1 MKIERLTPALGAE
14 IDIDLGNIT
23 ADGAQAGYDALMAH
37 QVVFFRDQQMTPEQH
52 IELAKHFGEI
62 AVPHPT
68 YQNHPEIPAI
78 TVLEIDAMRPPDR
91 NDWHKHLTFRE

>member
-23 ADGAQAGYDALMAH
+23 ADGAPAVYDTLMAH
-37 QVVFFRDQQMTPEQH
+37 QVVFFRDQQMTPAQH

-62 AVPHPT
+62 DVPHPIYKKRFLT
-68 YQNHPEIPAI
+68 SLYSRTIPI
-78 TVLEIDAMRPPDR
+78 GRPIPTTGTR
-91 NDWHKHLTFRE
+91 T